1 MQPIKITAHL
11 YNGFTSSDP
20 WSPSIDGILAYW
32 VMRERL
38 GDDFHSPT
46 NPMEMQPVE
55 GLPLQRIEH
64 GDWWWYAAS
73 SPIYRTHAS
82 ARKYAHRRFDDA
94 HEAQLDLRGKSGKVL
109 TAAGPYK
116 NARIPLLLRVTDRVE
131 WHVIGDQAEI
141 ERLLRKCGNIGAKFG
156 SGYGR
161 VKRWEYSP
169 GDGTISLHCRPLP
182 VEYAE
187 SLGIVGEEMRW
198 GLRPPARLPIN
209 TTMCVMPEA
218 A

>member
-73 SPIYRTHAS
+73 SPIYQTHAS

-94 HEAQLDLRGKSGKVL
+94 HEARLDLQGKSGKVL

-116 NARIPLLLRVTDRVE
+116 NARIPLLLRVTDSVE

-141 ERLLRKCGNIGAKFG
+141 ERLLGRCGNIGAKFG

-161 VKRWEYSP
+161 VKRWSFSP
-169 GDGTISLHCRPLP
+169 GDAEIAMRQRPVP
-182 VEYAE
+182 ADYAAAQ
-187 SLGIVGEEMRW
+187 GIVGEEMRW

-209 TTMCVMPEA
+209 TTMCVMPEVA
-218 A
+218 